1 MGFTKKEQGS
11 LDAINENLAGLQD
24 GEAIKAKLDAMP
36 KEELKAFIGQTT
48 LNEMEN
54 QKQKADDQ
62 DLQEKVAAAKGAALK
77 YKEITKANKTVIE
90 YAKYILEGQ
99 GVVGVSETTVND

>member
-11 LDAINENLAGLQD
+11 LDEINENLAALRD
-24 GEAIKAKLDAMP
+24 GDEIKAKLEAMS

-62 DLQEKVAAAKGAALK
+62 DLQEKAAASKAAGAK
-77 YKEITKANKTVIE
+77 YKDVTKANKTVIE

>member
-11 LDAINENLAGLQD
+11 LDEINENLAVLKD
-24 GEAIKAKLDAMP
+24 GDALKAKMDAMP
-36 KEELKAFIGQTT
+36 KEELKAFIGQTI

-62 DLQEKVAAAKGAALK
+62 DLNEKVAAAKGAALK
-77 YKEITKANKTVIE
+77 YKDITKANKATVE
-90 YAKYILEGQ
+90 YAKYLLEGQ

>member
-11 LDAINENLAGLQD
+11 LDALNENLAGLKD
-24 GEAIKAKLDAMP
+24 GEAIKAKLEAMP
-36 KEELKAFIGQTT
+36 REELKAFIGQTT

-62 DLQEKVAAAKGAALK
+62 DLQEKIKAKKSAEAK
-77 YKEITKANKTVIE
+77 YKDVTKANKAVIE
-90 YAKYILEGQ
+90 YAKYLLEGQ